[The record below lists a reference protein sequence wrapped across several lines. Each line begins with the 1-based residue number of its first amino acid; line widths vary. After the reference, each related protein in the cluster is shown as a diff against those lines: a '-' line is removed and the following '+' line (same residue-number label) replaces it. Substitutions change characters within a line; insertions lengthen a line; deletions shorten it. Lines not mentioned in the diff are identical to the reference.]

1 LLYGVD
7 ADEVNPEVPQLV
19 EEPVELGLV
28 GEVPSERGLAWL
40 GVEFELAERVG
51 EVFAEPPADDDPVA
65 HVVAG
70 LVFHGRYRRTG
81 TDERSPPCE
90 PVHPG

>member
-1 LLYGVD
+1 LIYGVD
-7 ADEVNPEVPQLV
+7 ADEVNPEVGQLA

-28 GEVPSERGLAWL
+28 GEVSGERGLARL
-40 GVEFELAERVG
+40 GVEFELPERVG
-51 EVFAEPPADDDPVA
+51 EVFAEPPADDDPVP

-70 LVFHGRYRRTG
+70 LVFHGLDRGTG
-81 TDERSPPCE
+81 PGERSPPRE

>member
-1 LLYGVD
+1 MIYGVD

-28 GEVPSERGLAWL
+28 SEVPGERGLA
-40 GVEFELAERVG
+40 GPRVNFKVIEHAG

-65 HVVAG
+65 HVVVD
-70 LVFHGRYRRTG
+70 LLFHGLYCRVG
-81 TDERSPPCE
+81 PGERSSPCG

>member
-1 LLYGVD
+1 MVK
-7 ADEVNPEVPQLV
+7 ES
-19 EEPVELGLV
+19 VELGLV

-70 LVFHGRYRRTG
+70 LVFHGRYRRIVL
-81 TDERSPPCE
+81 DEGSPPCG

>member
-1 LLYGVD
+1 
-7 ADEVNPEVPQLV
+7 LV

-28 GEVPSERGLAWL
+28 GEVSGERGLARL
-40 GVEFELAERVG
+40 GVEFELPERVG

-65 HVVAG
+65 HVVAE
-70 LVFHGRYRRTG
+70 LLFHGPHDCARP
-81 TDERSPPCE
+81 DERSPPCE